1 MADEVR
7 RSGRATK
14 GQHTKNVEEAEV
26 PTPKR
31 GGKSS
36 KAKATKQTSTEASP
50 PADNA
55 EDAIIRC
62 ICGYVEEDEDDDR
75 TMVICDKCEAWQHN
89 ECMEISENSE
99 DLPEQYYCEL
109 CRPQDHK
116 DLLAKVARGEKPWE
130 ERAKQRE
137 LEAEARKA
145 RRRKGGKK
153 GKKGRPSEIQVAK
166 SEVPNSNG
174 TPAKEP
180 SPKPASP
187 KQPVVR
193 QPVPKLPLP
202 TPPLPPL
209 QYARQA
215 AVLPTP
221 ELSQKRKLSTEET
234 VSTTVSIEQEP
245 LNKIR
250 KVSSPKEVKPPPQRR
265 KSSALMA
272 PVRSDSKGEILQT
285 ELVENISELR
295 SDARQKAAGALVKMF
310 VDQTKQAQKQGTFKV
325 PPGQTLDAFGLR
337 LGLAVEYAIY
347 LNYWGHAG
355 EPNSQYKEKLMMMLH
370 NIKANPTLRDRI
382 LNGSLSPNELSK
394 MSSFDMAS
402 KELQEKTAEMKKE
415 AEKQH
420 MLIQEEGPRIRRT
433 HKGEEIVG
441 DDSQHLM
448 GTDSVF
454 SNVPSRRRE
463 GEIDGS
469 AQRHSSP
476 DQMSPRSPN
485 TVELPN
491 DVAMSGM
498 SRSPPSSRTLSLD
511 TRITPRPSWGS
522 ERKSSSATFNI
533 QNVWSSVDTPSAEK
547 QPARQL
553 PPAYP
558 SNMLSEPSAAANVQ
572 ADPDIDQLLK
582 DEEPDE
588 EEPYSPT
595 DYEAEPGVI
604 WRGNM
609 VMASVADF
617 AGTAKHVAGANLSAI
632 HPWSQLMPPTLS
644 IEGRIDIEKASNYLC
659 GLQWSKTTDVSV
671 VAVTPN
677 DNVEDDIKFKKLF
690 AYFTERKRYGVIG
703 HSPDGVVRDIYVVPL
718 EAGMSKKPDFV
729 ELLEYC
735 NIEDPRPSRMLL
747 VAYVIK
753 PNRTDAPSSAQAT
766 PRHQDSA
773 AVNSPMSA
781 QAPGQ
786 YRPPYPIG
794 NPGSH
799 TSPAGPYS
807 GAPAPSYGSPAQ
819 PQQPFAAPQPQNH
832 NPYPNP
838 PQPNMNLR
846 GIEAARLQLGDMAN
860 CPAVNDLLA
869 QAPNTG
875 VVEFGFIKEVFDSVP
890 ASRNDFSMLMGLLTM
905 RSQQQQ
911 GGS

>member
-1 MADEVR
+1 M
-7 RSGRATK
+7 
-14 GQHTKNVEEAEV
+14 
-26 PTPKR
+26 
-31 GGKSS
+31 
-36 KAKATKQTSTEASP
+36 
-50 PADNA
+50 
-55 EDAIIRC
+55 
-62 ICGYVEEDEDDDR
+62 
-75 TMVICDKCEAWQHN
+75 
-89 ECMEISENSE
+89 
-99 DLPEQYYCEL
+99 
-109 CRPQDHK
+109 
-116 DLLAKVARGEKPWE
+116 
-130 ERAKQRE
+130 
-137 LEAEARKA
+137 
-145 RRRKGGKK
+145 
-153 GKKGRPSEIQVAK
+153 
-166 SEVPNSNG
+166 
-174 TPAKEP
+174 
-180 SPKPASP
+180 
-187 KQPVVR
+187 
-193 QPVPKLPLP
+193 
-202 TPPLPPL
+202 
-209 QYARQA
+209 
-215 AVLPTP
+215 
-221 ELSQKRKLSTEET
+221 
-234 VSTTVSIEQEP
+234 
-245 LNKIR
+245 
-250 KVSSPKEVKPPPQRR
+250 
-265 KSSALMA
+265 
-272 PVRSDSKGEILQT
+272 RSDSKGELIQT

-325 PPGQTLDAFGLR
+325 PPGQSPDTFGLR

-355 EPNSQYKEKLMMMLH
+355 EPNNQYKEKLMMMLH

-441 DDSQHLM
+441 DDSLM
-448 GTDSVF
+448 ATDSIF
-454 SNVPSRRRE
+454 PNVPSRRRE
-463 GEIDGS
+463 SDIDAS
-469 AQRHSSP
+469 AQRQSSP

-485 TVELPN
+485 LVELPN
-491 DVAMSGM
+491 DVAMSGV
-498 SRSPPSSRTLSLD
+498 SRSPPASRPLSLD
-511 TRITPRPSWGS
+511 TRVPPRPSLGL
-522 ERKSSSATFNI
+522 ERKSSTATFNI
-533 QNVWSSVDTPSAEK
+533 QNVWSSVDTPNAEK

-553 PPAYP
+553 PQAYP
-558 SNMLSEPSAAANVQ
+558 SNMLPEPTRAVNVQ

-617 AGTAKHVAGANLSAI
+617 AGTAKHVAGANLNAI

-659 GLQWSKTTDVSV
+659 GLQWSKTTDVLV

-735 NIEDPRPSRMLL
+735 TIEDPRPSRMLL
-747 VAYVIK
+747 VTYVIK
-753 PNRTDAPSSAQAT
+753 PNRTDGPSSAQAT
-766 PRHQDSA
+766 SHHQDSA
-773 AVNSPMSA
+773 AINSPMSA
-781 QAPGQ
+781 QASGQ
-786 YRPPYPIG
+786 YRPPYPMS
-794 NPGSH
+794 NPGPH
-799 TSPAGPYS
+799 MSPVAPYS
-807 GAPAPSYGSPAQ
+807 SAPAYGSPAQ
-819 PQQPFAAPQPQNH
+819 PQQPFSPPQPQNH
-832 NPYPNP
+832 NPYSNL

-860 CPAVNDLLA
+860 CPAVDDLLA

-875 VVEFGFIKEVFDSVP
+875 VVEFGFIKEVFDDVP
-890 ASRNDFSMLMGLLTM
+890 ASRNNFSMLMDLLTM